1 MSLANAY
8 GNYRHIQIKT
18 ADGGALILMLYDGA
32 IVALKS
38 AQKLIDTKPLNREQI
53 ADQIIIAKNIVYE
66 LAASLNLEDGG
77 EIAESLLNLYSYF
90 IWRIG
95 KANLEK
101 ESAYL
106 DDVLNHLQDLR
117 EAWGTVFQQERVQP
131 ETPFPSYIPQPSPA
145 AYGVGASIVA

>member
-8 GNYRHIQIKT
+8 GNYKHMQIKT
-18 ADGGALILMLYDGA
+18 TDGGALILMLYDGA

-38 AQKLIDTKPLNREQI
+38 VQKLIDTKPLNREQI
-53 ADQIIIAKNIVYE
+53 AEQIIIAKNIVYE

-101 ESAYL
+101 ESTYL

-117 EAWGTVFQQERVQP
+117 
-131 ETPFPSYIPQPSPA
+131 
-145 AYGVGASIVA
+145 